1 MKIPFSWIKE
11 YVDIDCT
18 AEELQ
23 TKLFSCGF
31 EVEDMIYTAGKIDK
45 IVTCRILE
53 IKKHPNAD
61 KLSVTQV
68 DAGEYGKLQIITSA
82 KNISEGDIVPV
93 ALDGATLYNGDRIF
107 NGELRGL
114 PSCGMFCSGEEL
126 GITDDWYEG
135 ASTHGI
141 LIFKEEYSLGK
152 DVKEILDLN
161 DVVFDI
167 NVTANRPDC
176 QSIVGIAR
184 EVAAVVDKPF
194 KAPDFSY
201 KTEKSVSTLKTVK
214 VSDNALDL
222 CPRYKA
228 HLVTDVKLAPSP
240 LWLKRRLFTMGLRSI
255 NNIVDITN
263 YVLLEIG
270 QPMHAFDLN
279 EIEGN
284 EIVIR
289 RAENGEKI
297 VTLDE
302 KEFSLCN
309 DNLVICDKNK
319 PVALAGVMGGLNSE
333 IKESTSA
340 VLFES
345 AKFARDNIRKTSRG
359 LGQRSDSSAR
369 YEKGVDYSS
378 VENGMNRALNLI
390 SSLSAGKIACDEY
403 DIIDKPLKEKIIK
416 TTISRVNG
424 VLGINISADYIKN
437 ILERLGFKVAVEND
451 DLTVTV
457 PLFREDMD
465 GYQDIAEEII
475 REYGYDH
482 IEPTLLKTS
491 EITSGGRTDEQ
502 KSIEA
507 LKETLVGYGFNEII
521 TYSFVPE
528 KDYETFFIDGK
539 SPEHAHAGILNPISE
554 DMAVMRTTLIPSI
567 VRTVAYNLNRK
578 NLEGRLFEFA
588 KIYRPKALPLTEL
601 PNEYDTLCFSLFG
614 DNEDFFTAKGVV
626 EGLLNEF
633 CFGAEAE
640 FCVSEEKY
648 LHPSRSADIFVGG
661 EKVGVVG
668 QLSPVVCETAGID
681 EEVYVS
687 EINFDKLK
695 KHFNGKIVYK
705 PVSKFPGVERDLAVT
720 VNENVP
726 CGDMIKTVKAS
737 AGEFLDEVSVFDVYT
752 GDRIEKGKK
761 SVAFNLMYV
770 SAERTLNVEEVDCS
784 IKNILKNLKEKHDA
798 DLR

>member
-23 TKLFSCGF
+23 AKLFSCGF

-141 LIFKEEYSLGK
+141 LIFKEEYPLGK
-152 DVKEILDLN
+152 DVKEILELN